1 MAIETVISAYNAARG
16 IGSSRSDDSRS
27 SDPDD
32 LMKGRTFIP
41 RMSEASRQA
50 LIEAMQKAKKNRQ
63 ERLAKKKETGE
74 IGSGFPKTDLTSGQ
88 GSKADDKLN
97 AVLIRD
103 GIEPIPSDQAE
114 TKPKVAPI
122 NQTSTNNQNI
132 EEEDPEEEV
141 SDNLVSEQV
150 VGEGP
155 EQAASSGPTSEDLG
169 AAIRRRRSLNE
180 NRRRFG
186 PVFERIKNRR
196 ERQGTTVG
204 ETDNLETPEV
214 VESTQNEVSTEPNVT
229 SNTEVIQDQ
238 TSTEKKEKTRGFLR
252 NLLSKKEL
260 TPVVNNN
267 TAESDVSSVTTQD
280 TDVDYSTAFQDKEEE
295 TKFTSIIEQ
304 GLNPTKEQ
312 NTYIPKEERTYQI
325 QTGDRGFVK
334 RFSSGEK
341 EPAEGERLAETILA
355 AIKGSIEGELPESN
369 EELDNLVY
377 GVRTPIMTRSDGQ
390 GRSHSNLTAEAKYIN
405 AMTALGIKD
414 YPDFSELYRQ
424 VNGVEPPIT
433 SIGIDEFQIDT
444 RYGLYNTKGEKIGVN
459 GQSLAQSP
467 ARIIESV
474 FGSSFNWL
482 EDKDKR
488 KATNPEELASLIID
502 QMNPRSQQDLLN
514 KEQELR
520 EQWFQ
525 VQNKRVYNG
534 VEDWVERGLEEFKGE
549 AGKLK
554 ALNKYSAAMLKKGDL
569 SEEDKEISE
578 LLFKATKIA
587 IERSN
592 GFAYGGK
599 IPYYKKKQTLK
610 FR

>member
-16 IGSSRSDDSRS
+16 IGSSRSDGSGS
-27 SDPDD
+27 AEPDD

-63 ERLAKKKETGE
+63 ERLAKKKETGK
-74 IGSGFPKTDLTSGQ
+74 IGSGLRTDVTEDQKTQADLGLEQFTSDSRLRGTY
-88 GSKADDKLN
+88 N
-97 AVLIRD
+97 
-103 GIEPIPSDQAE
+103 EPSG
-114 TKPKVAPI
+114 TTGTGVKPKPSSNLDESTDVAVESNVEENPAPVAEGEAEVEEK
-122 NQTSTNNQNI
+122 NTTTNNTARPLVEDIKKAIAREKLKKENIRRFQFLSRRAQETTGQNNI
-132 EEEDPEEEV
+132 TP
-141 SDNLVSEQV
+141 
-150 VGEGP
+150 
-155 EQAASSGPTSEDLG
+155 QAAVTDEANAAPAATSE
-169 AAIRRRRSLNE
+169 
-180 NRRRFG
+180 
-186 PVFERIKNRR
+186 V
-196 ERQGTTVG
+196 
-204 ETDNLETPEV
+204 ETSQV
-214 VESTQNEVSTEPNVT
+214 TEPQFADE
-229 SNTEVIQDQ
+229 S
-238 TSTEKKEKTRGFLR
+238 KEKARGFLR
-252 NLLSKKEL
+252 NILKKKIS
-260 TPVVNNN
+260 TPVEASDNAEINNSQ
-267 TAESDVSSVTTQD
+267 APPPA
-280 TDVDYSTAFQDKEEE
+280 TDVDYSTAFQDEEEE
-295 TKFTSIIEQ
+295 TRFTSIIEQ

-377 GVRTPIMTRSDGQ
+377 GVRSPIMKRSDGQ
-390 GRSHSNLTAEAKYIN
+390 GRANFNLTAEAKYIN
-405 AMTALGIKD
+405 AMTAFGIKD

-467 ARIIESV
+467 ASIIQSV
-474 FGSSFNWL
+474 FGSSFKWL

-502 QMNPRSQQDLLN
+502 EMNLSQQDLLN
-514 KEQELR
+514 RENELR
-520 EQWFQ
+520 VQWSQ

-534 VEDWVERGLEEFKGE
+534 VEDWVERGLEEFKGKE
-549 AGKLK
+549 GKLK
-554 ALNKYSAAMLKKGDL
+554 ALNKYSAAMLKKNDL
-569 SEEDKEISE
+569 SEEDKELLE
-578 LLFKATKIA
+578 LIFNATKIA
-587 IERSN
+587 IGGNN

>member
-1 MAIETVISAYNAARG
+1 MSESSRQLLIEALQNAKKKRLERKANKEG
-16 IGSSRSDDSRS
+16 VKDIGSS
-27 SDPDD
+27 
-32 LMKGRTFIP
+32 L
-41 RMSEASRQA
+41 
-50 LIEAMQKAKKNRQ
+50 
-63 ERLAKKKETGE
+63 
-74 IGSGFPKTDLTSGQ
+74 PKTDLTPVQRSRV
-88 GSKADDKLN
+88 DDNLN
-97 AVLIRD
+97 SYLTRE
-103 GIEPIPSDQAE
+103 GIDPINTDQAQAE
-114 TKPKVAPI
+114 TTDSI
-122 NQTSTNNQNI
+122 QGSNQGTVEGSNNTV
-132 EEEDPEEEV
+132 P
-141 SDNLVSEQV
+141 EQV
-150 VGEGP
+150 VGEDS
-155 EQAASSGPTSEDLG
+155 EQADSPKPTTEDLG
-169 AAIRRRRSLNE
+169 AAIRRRKSLNE

-196 ERQGTTVG
+196 ESQGTTVG
-204 ETDNLETPEV
+204 EADNLETPVENTTNTGQKV
-214 VESTQNEVSTEPNVT
+214 VESTQSEVSTEPNVP

-252 NLLSKKEL
+252 NLLSKKES
-260 TPVVNNN
+260 TTVVNNN

-280 TDVDYSTAFQDKEEE
+280 TDVDYSTAFQDEEEE
-295 TKFTSIIEQ
+295 TRFTSIIQQ

-312 NTYIPKEERTYQI
+312 NTYIPKEERTYQR

>member
-1 MAIETVISAYNAARG
+1 MSEGTVISAYNAARR
-16 IGSSRSDDSRS
+16 SRDSQGQGSRS

-32 LMKGRTFIP
+32 LMRGRTFIP
-41 RMSEASRQA
+41 RMSESSRQL
-50 LIEAMQKAKKNRQ
+50 LIEALQN
-63 ERLAKKKETGE
+63 AKKKRLERKANKEGVKD
-74 IGSGFPKTDLTSGQ
+74 IGSSLPKTDLTPVQRSRV
-88 GSKADDKLN
+88 DDNLN
-97 AVLIRD
+97 SYLTRE
-103 GIEPIPSDQAE
+103 GIDPINTDQAQAE
-114 TKPKVAPI
+114 TTDSI
-122 NQTSTNNQNI
+122 QGSNQGTVEGSNNTV
-132 EEEDPEEEV
+132 P
-141 SDNLVSEQV
+141 EQV
-150 VGEGP
+150 VGEDS
-155 EQAASSGPTSEDLG
+155 EQADSPKPTTEDLG
-169 AAIRRRRSLNE
+169 AAIRRRKSLNE

-196 ERQGTTVG
+196 ESQGTTVG
-204 ETDNLETPEV
+204 EADNLETPVENTTNTGQKV
-214 VESTQNEVSTEPNVT
+214 VESTQSEVSTEPNVP

-252 NLLSKKEL
+252 NLLSKKES
-260 TPVVNNN
+260 TTVVNNN

-280 TDVDYSTAFQDKEEE
+280 TDVDYSTAFQDEEEE
-295 TKFTSIIEQ
+295 TRFTSIIQQ

-312 NTYIPKEERTYQI
+312 NTYIPKEERTYQR